1 MIEISDTLSIPLT
14 ELSFRFSRSSGPGG
28 QHVNKSETRVE
39 LLFDVANSPG
49 LTDEQ
54 RERVMRRLARR
65 IDSAGVL
72 HVVSQATRSQKQ
84 NRDLAIERFT
94 RLVQKALEPPKKRRP
109 TEPSRQAKERRL
121 REKRRRSEIKRY
133 RRKPEQGSND

>member
-1 MIEISDTLSIPLT
+1 MIQITNTVSIPLS

-49 LTDEQ
+49 LTDAQ
-54 RERVMRRLARR
+54 RARVMRRLSSR

-72 HVVSQATRSQKQ
+72 HVTAQATRSQKQ

-94 RLVQKALEPPKKRRP
+94 RLMQKALQPRKKRRRTRP
-109 TEPSRQAKERRL
+109 TQASKERRL
-121 REKRRRSEIKRY
+121 RAKKRRSEIKKS
-133 RRKPEQGSND
+133 RRRPAAEE